1 MTIKP
6 TAAAKKAATTPV
18 LQISDATMAYG
29 DKVLWTGLNL
39 TVQPHEF
46 IAVIGSNGSG
56 KTSLLHAILG
66 QEQLTA
72 GQIRVNG
79 KPVRRG
85 NKNIGYIPQH
95 RATDANTPMRA
106 RDLLRLG
113 FDGHRWGLP
122 FTGRRVTARVNHVLD
137 CIDGHDLADKP
148 VGTLSGGQ
156 LQRFRVGQAVIAS
169 PDLILAD
176 EPLSAL
182 DLQQQQAVA
191 NLIDE
196 ERREHEAAVLFV
208 THDVNP
214 ILGMVDRVLY
224 LANGQFRI
232 GTPDEVLR
240 SEVLSELYGTQVD
253 VLRNQGRIVVV
264 GTHEHEH
271 HPDEE
276 WS

>member
-1 MTIKP
+1 MTAG
-6 TAAAKKAATTPV
+6 TVAKKPLLEVIDAE
-18 LQISDATMAYG
+18 ISFGQKT
-29 DKVLWTGLNL
+29 LWSGLNL
-39 TVQPHEF
+39 RVNPEEF
-46 IAVIGSNGSG
+46 IAVIGANGSG
-56 KTSLLHAILG
+56 KTSLLKAILG
-66 QEQLTA
+66 QEPLTRGEILLHGA
-72 GQIRVNG
+72 PVLKGSSRV
-79 KPVRRG
+79 
-85 NKNIGYIPQH
+85 GYIPQH
-95 RATDANTPMRA
+95 RATDSGTPMRA
-106 RDLLRLG
+106 RDLLRMGL
-113 FDGHRWGLP
+113 DGHRFGFPLP
-122 FTGRRVTARVNHVLD
+122 NARIRRRVEHVLN

-156 LQRFRVGQAVIAS
+156 LQRFRVGQAVISS

-191 NLIDE
+191 NLLDE
-196 ERREHEAAVLFV
+196 ERREHRAAVLFV

-224 LANGQFRI
+224 LANGKFRI

-264 GTHEHEH
+264 GTHDHDH